1 MSNRNYQF
9 LLVILK
15 HKMLKEYCGFLQ
27 QRLAV
32 GLDLLLELLHSH
44 SWRFYT
50 SLELSSL
57 NVSSIEILKT
67 GLPQRNSNHELF
79 ENYIYSG
86 KTNPLI
92 YSRTYDLKFAC
103 GFELHYFPFD
113 HQECFILV
121 MYF

>member
-1 MSNRNYQF
+1 MRLTFANLRNNSYS
-9 LLVILK
+9 
-15 HKMLKEYCGFLQ
+15 GN
-27 QRLAV
+27 
-32 GLDLLLELLHSH
+32 DLEENEENNLWIPNLIFENSVVDAYVKNDPL
-44 SWRFYT
+44 
-50 SLELSSL
+50 
-57 NVSSIEILKT
+57 SSIEILKI

-121 MYF
+121 TYF